1 MLIQIVSWPR
11 FSISG
16 EDFSLANFIFLM
28 IMIRLKP
35 KSCQRIWRRPS
46 WSCLWWLL
54 SHNLKL
60 TCKDWDCDT
69 SLWLVHLWTL
79 WRKRSGSRSP
89 TSSWAML
96 NPCQSKTSSGK
107 FARCKSATLLSTRLR
122 LNHFWPNCYSA
133 IQIGGR
139 SFEGVGWIPALFSG
153 SVAMAQSNIPRSPIH
168 AQFCNTEHREPGQD
182 QAQLGHRQGGCQG
195 LVFNLRPAQHL
206 PAESTPSKEGW
217 HLVSIMVRCYDL
229 CFTCSHQECW
239 QVHGLD
245 SAAAIWQRCKYESA
259 NFCTAQGHGW
269 HPG

>member
-54 SHNLKL
+54 SHNLKP
-60 TCKDWDCDT
+60 TCKDWDWDT
-69 SLWLVHLWTL
+69 SLWLIHLWTL

-139 SFEGVGWIPALFSG
+139 SFEGVGWI
-153 SVAMAQSNIPRSPIH
+153 
-168 AQFCNTEHREPGQD
+168 
-182 QAQLGHRQGGCQG
+182 
-195 LVFNLRPAQHL
+195 LRPGISCPGSRL
-206 PAESTPSKEGW
+206 STFK
-217 HLVSIMVRCYDL
+217 V
-229 CFTCSHQECW
+229 
-239 QVHGLD
+239 
-245 SAAAIWQRCKYESA
+245 KY
-259 NFCTAQGHGW
+259 HD
-269 HPG
+269 P